1 MQSFTRDS
9 VLYLVKQ
16 WLIELVEEVTGAH
29 SPHNLTNDHAPD
41 IEEQGRIL
49 MLDWGKELQ
58 TEGNGRV
65 KDSLSEGEAMGIGE
79 RYVRPSSSIR
89 TMKKYLKY

>member
-1 MQSFTRDS
+1 MILSVYVCVFMCVWYMQSFTRDS

-49 MLDWGKELQ
+49 MLD
-58 TEGNGRV
+58 
-65 KDSLSEGEAMGIGE
+65 
-79 RYVRPSSSIR
+79 
-89 TMKKYLKY
+89 